1 MTMAGALDGSDP
13 ALLHEQDFAA
23 WLDLQVAALR
33 DRRFGDLDLGNLIE
47 EVESIRRAEVRS
59 VEHHARVV
67 VGQLLQLA
75 HSTLGDP
82 RRSWKSTANSHRDE
96 LETRLTPTLRQEL
109 QTGLDEVYTRGH
121 EIAATVLETEGTDR
135 EWLPRTCPYTLAEI
149 LEENWFPTNIYGF
162 DRLET

>member
-1 MTMAGALDGSDP
+1 MSDP
-13 ALLHEQDFAA
+13 ALLYEQDFAA

-33 DRRFGDLDLGNLIE
+33 ERRFVDLDLENLIE
-47 EVESIRRAEVRS
+47 EVESIRRAEARS

-67 VGQLLQLA
+67 VAQLLQLA

-109 QTGLDEVYTRGH
+109 ETGLGKVYARGR

-135 EWLPRTCPYTLAEI
+135 AWLPRACPYTLAEI